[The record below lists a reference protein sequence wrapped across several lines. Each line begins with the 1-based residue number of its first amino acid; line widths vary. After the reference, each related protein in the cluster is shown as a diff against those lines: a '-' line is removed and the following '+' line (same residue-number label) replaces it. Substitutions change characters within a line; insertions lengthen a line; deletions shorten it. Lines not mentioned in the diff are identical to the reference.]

1 MAREKEE
8 DITECRVIENNKE
21 RQEIV
26 FDEQCKETE
35 ENNRMGK
42 TKELF
47 MKTGD
52 IQGIFHLRMGTIKD
66 RYGKDITEAEDPKK
80 RWQEYTDLYRKAL
93 KTQIIMIE

>member
-1 MAREKEE
+1 
-8 DITECRVIENNKE
+8 
-21 RQEIV
+21 
-26 FDEQCKETE
+26 
-35 ENNRMGK
+35 MGK

-66 RYGKDITEAEDPKK
+66 RYSKDITEAEDPKK